1 MDLMKFTMLILAAS
15 AAAALSAQTRLAPVA
30 VRGGETIAF
39 VGDSITHNGYHQMFL
54 KSPVYLKS
62 AAIKTIRLI

>member
-1 MDLMKFTMLILAAS
+1 MKFTMLILAAS

-54 KSPVYLKS
+54 EGTG
-62 AAIKTIRLI
+62 ID